1 MTTAAER
8 LLADIRDLAPSIAAR
23 APQMESARRLPPE
36 LVAELKQAGV
46 FRMLLPRSHAGL
58 EIPFPPSV
66 DVLAALAAADGA
78 TGWTAMIGCET
89 PQLFALLPRASFD
102 AVYSASGPDAICGG
116 AFAPQGSAEV
126 HDGGYRATGRWGF

>member
-46 FRMLLPRSHAGL
+46 FRMLVPRSHGGL

-78 TGWTAMIGCET
+78 TGWTSMIGCET
-89 PQLFALLPRASFD
+89 PQLFALLPQASFD
-102 AVYSASGPDAICGG
+102 AVYAAGPDAICGG
-116 AFAPQGSAEV
+116 AFAPQG
-126 HDGGYRATGRWGF
+126 T